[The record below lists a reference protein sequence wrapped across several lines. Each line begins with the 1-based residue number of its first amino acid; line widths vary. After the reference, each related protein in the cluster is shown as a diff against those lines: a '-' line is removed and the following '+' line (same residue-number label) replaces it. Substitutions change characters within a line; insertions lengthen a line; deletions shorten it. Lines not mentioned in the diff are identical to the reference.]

1 MKTALSISQLET
13 EFKSSDFV
21 LKTQHQIAKDFGT
34 SGIEFTTAFFT
45 APLSYL
51 ELINSVGEKLGQIM
65 TLGETQT
72 LQLLYRIDIPQ
83 QDFLALATDTEFIQ
97 KMSILII
104 RREAYKIYLRS
115 VYK

>member
-34 SGIEFTTAFFT
+34 SGIEFTKAFDA
-45 APLSYL
+45 APLCYL
-51 ELINSVGEKLGQIM
+51 ELINAVGEKLGQIM

-97 KMSILII
+97 KMSIFLLYH
-104 RREAYKIYLRS
+104 EL
-115 VYK
+115 

>member
-34 SGIEFTTAFFT
+34 SGIDFSSDFSAN
-45 APLSYL
+45 PLSYL
-51 ELINSVGEKLGQIM
+51 ELIDAVGEKLGELM
-65 TLGETQT
+65 TIGESQT
-72 LQLLYRIDIPQ
+72 LQLLYQIDIPQ
-83 QDFLALATDTEFIQ
+83 QDFLSLTSDPDFIN
-97 KMSILII
+97 KMSALIVK
-104 RREAYKIYLRS
+104 REAYKIYLRS

>member
-13 EFKSSDFV
+13 EFTNPAFV
-21 LKTQHQIAKDFGT
+21 LKIQHQIAKDFGT
-34 SGIEFTTAFFT
+34 SGIDFSSEFNLT
-45 APLSYL
+45 PLSYL
-51 ELINSVGEKLGQIM
+51 ELIHSVGEKLTELM
-65 TLGETQT
+65 TIGKSQT

-83 QDFLALATDTEFIQ
+83 QDFLALTTDTEFIQ
-97 KMSILII
+97 KMSVLII

>member
-13 EFKSSDFV
+13 QFTDPDFV
-21 LKTQHQIAKDFGT
+21 IKTQRQIAKDFGT
-34 SGIEFTTAFFT
+34 SGIEFTTAFGA

-51 ELINSVGEKLGQIM
+51 ELIDAVGEKLGQIM

-83 QDFLALATDTEFIQ
+83 QDFLALTTDTEFIR
-97 KMSILII
+97 KMSVLII